1 MKNLKKN
8 SGFTQVDIVISIT
21 ILVLFTSLISALFY
35 NSYISST
42 ISKRHS
48 EATTYLSKIFESME
62 LISYDN
68 LENEIIDVI
77 NKIDSNYL
85 ERL

>member
-68 LENEIIDVI
+68 LENEIIGVI
-77 NKIDSNYL
+77 NKID
-85 ERL
+85 